1 VKEKSM
7 IITVTGPPLQYEGI
21 ETVLTNVQELANIN
35 HIFLEPKCFIETGD
49 RSDPRLPPLDLDGSD
64 RVLERPLS
72 GKKELYGNLVFPFEI
87 TESLYAGT
95 PYRPMHHVFETDLI
109 AEAVA
114 SARARDMKISMML
127 SLAKPPGLA
136 EDDYPVM
143 PSGERRLP
151 AISQKG
157 CINNPKVARYGLGLL
172 LDVVKR
178 YQPDGIFVDWLEYTN
193 YHFEDNLL
201 CFCKHCQQKAHQMGF
216 DFEEMRG
223 AALSVLAWVRNASL
237 DDIAPAGN
245 WESTWECMSPG
256 IEQFF
261 EFKARSVQTYVESL
275 VYELN
280 KSGFGQIHLYVAG
293 FAPPMNKGTGMDYS
307 RVSGLSSKISNVTKL
322 YRFHW
327 GLMVGWYANQL
338 AELNRRIPAD
348 AWIPFVL
355 DMLELEGDNGFGV
368 EHYRMPRPNEIGPLK
383 MENEDRK
390 LKKALE
396 LASSPRRMVPLLHAY
411 CPREVFQ
418 KRIAIALASDAE
430 TIGIQRYGYTGDKKL
445 KDIGDA
451 IP

>member
-1 VKEKSM
+1 M

-21 ETVLTNVQELANIN
+21 ETVLTNVQELAQIN

-49 RSDPRLPPLDLDGSD
+49 PSDPRLPPLDLDGSD

-72 GKKELYGNLVFPFEI
+72 GKKELYGHLVFPFEL

-95 PYRPMHHVFETDLI
+95 PYRPAHHVFETDLI

-136 EDDYPVM
+136 EEDYPVL

-157 CINNPKVARYGLGLL
+157 CINNPKVAQYGLGLL
-172 LDVVKR
+172 LDVVRR

-201 CFCKHCQQKAHQMGF
+201 CFCKHCHRRADQLGF
-216 DFEEMRG
+216 DFERMRQ
-223 AALSVLAWVRNASL
+223 AALSVLKWVRNASL
-237 DDIAPAGN
+237 DDIAPAGS
-245 WESTWECMSPG
+245 WESTWERMSPG
-256 IEQFF
+256 VAQFF
-261 EFKARSVQTYVESL
+261 EFKARSVKAYVESL
-275 VYELN
+275 RSELDR
-280 KSGFGQIHLYVAG
+280 SGFSHTHLNVAG

-307 RVSGLSSKISNVTKL
+307 TISALSGQISSVTKL

-338 AELNRRIPAD
+338 AQLNHRIPAD
-348 AWIPFVL
+348 AWVPFVL

-368 EHYRMPRPNEIGPLK
+368 EHYRMPRPDEIGPLK
-383 MENEDRK
+383 LENENRK
-390 LKKALE
+390 LREALE
-396 LASSPRRMVPLLHAY
+396 LASSPRRMTPLLHAY
-411 CPREVFQ
+411 CPREVFRE
-418 KRIAIALASDAE
+418 RIATALASDAW
-430 TIGIQRYGYTGDKKL
+430 TIGIQRYGYTGDEKL
-445 KDIGDA
+445 KDIGEA
-451 IP
+451 ISKV